1 MAEIPDYDKQVYA
14 GLLGKVIGVYL
25 GRPFEQWHKDRIEAK
40 WGEIQGYVHEEMG
53 VPLVVADDDN
63 ENEHNQNLLSEI

>member
-1 MAEIPDYDKQVYA
+1 MAEIPDYEKQVYA

-40 WGEIQGYVHEEMG
+40 WGERQG
-53 VPLVVADDDN
+53 
-63 ENEHNQNLLSEI
+63 